1 MTLRRRGR
9 MKSARLNIEPVCL
22 SSRAKK
28 PMARVTEEDMRGFP
42 AFDPFDGRV
51 RKILNGYLERK
62 VPSLLFTGPVGTG
75 KEFAAIDF
83 ARRILCERDFPC
95 DPAGDICD
103 SCFKAGKLE
112 HPGLHI
118 VYPTPTQGSAEK
130 ADDDA
135 ADIGKVL
142 DEKRKDIFS
151 EYRFPKKASIRIA
164 RARATIQRANTKPF
178 GSSHNIFILVDAHTM
193 REEAQNALLKLVEEP
208 PERSILIWITPNPE
222 AILYTIRS
230 RCQHVRFSPLKT
242 KTVEKI
248 LTAYYGV
255 DAASARKAA
264 NLSQGGIKRAREML
278 ASDTDEEKELAYDFL
293 AHVLSDAESRVVTRA
308 VECARG
314 ASRDGAARM
323 LQELS
328 LAYRDIMCGDEE
340 LFINRDQKAF
350 LSKQIPRWRR
360 ETLPGIIGRIS
371 RAREEI
377 LFRNLNIE
385 ATLVDLFLAIKRSG
399 C

>member
-1 MTLRRRGR
+1 M
-9 MKSARLNIEPVCL
+9 P
-22 SSRAKK
+22 RA
-28 PMARVTEEDMRGFP
+28 TEEDVRGFP
-42 AFDPFDGRV
+42 AFDFFTGRV
-51 RKILNGYLERK
+51 RNILDGYLERK

-75 KEFAAIDF
+75 KEYAAIDF
-83 ARRILCERDFPC
+83 ARRILCEREAPC
-95 DPAGDICD
+95 DMAGEASADVCD
-103 SCFKAGKLE
+103 GCFKISKLE

-118 VYPTPTQGSAEK
+118 VYPTPTQGTAEK
-130 ADDDA
+130 AEDDA

-142 DEKRKDIFS
+142 EEKRRDIFS
-151 EYRFPKKASIRIA
+151 DYRFTKKVSIRIA
-164 RARATIQRANTKPF
+164 RARAVIQRANTKPF

-208 PERSILIWITPNPE
+208 PERSILIWITPNPD

-230 RCQHVRFSPLKT
+230 RCQHVRFAPLKT
-242 KTVEKI
+242 KTVEMI
-248 LTAYYGV
+248 LTAYYGT
-255 DAASARKAA
+255 DEASARKAA

-278 ASDTDEEKELAYDFL
+278 SSDTDEDKELAYDFL
-293 AHVLSDAESRVVTRA
+293 AHVLSDTESRVITRA
-308 VECARG
+308 VEFARG

-323 LQELS
+323 LHELT
-328 LAYRDIMCGDEE
+328 LAYRDLMCGEEE

-350 LSKQIPRWRR
+350 LQKQIPLWRR
-360 ETLPGIIGRIS
+360 ENLPGIIDRIS

-385 ATLVDLFLAIKRSG
+385 ATLVDLFLAVKRSG

>member
-1 MTLRRRGR
+1 M
-9 MKSARLNIEPVCL
+9 A
-22 SSRAKK
+22 SSNK
-28 PMARVTEEDMRGFP
+28 EEYGGFP
-42 AFDPFDGRV
+42 AFDPFEDRV
-51 RKILNGYLERK
+51 RKILDSYLERT
-62 VPSLLFTGPVGTG
+62 VPSLLFTGPVGAG

-83 ARRILCERDFPC
+83 ARRILCECESPC
-95 DPAGDICD
+95 DLEGEVCD
-103 SCFKAGKLE
+103 SCFRASNLE

-118 VYPTPTQGSAEK
+118 IYPTPTKGSAEK
-130 ADDDA
+130 EDDDV

-142 DEKRKDIFS
+142 EEKRNDIFS
-151 EYRFPKKASIRIA
+151 DYRFTKKVSLRIA
-164 RARATIQRANTKPF
+164 RARAVIQRANTKPF

-208 PERSILIWITPNPE
+208 PEQSILIWITPNPD

-242 KTVEKI
+242 NTVEKL
-248 LTAYYGV
+248 LTDYYEV
-255 DAASARKAA
+255 DAATARKAA
-264 NLSQGGIKRAREML
+264 NLSQGSIKRALEML
-278 ASDTDEEKELAYDFL
+278 AEDADEEKELAYDFL
-293 AHVLSDAESRVVTRA
+293 AHVLRDSESHVVERA

-323 LQELS
+323 LHELS
-328 LAYRDIMCGDEE
+328 LAYRDMMCGDED

-350 LSKQIPRWRR
+350 LEKQIPLYQR
-360 ETLPGIIGRIS
+360 EKLPGILGRIS
-371 RAREEI
+371 RARGEI
-377 LFRNLNIE
+377 LYRNLNIE